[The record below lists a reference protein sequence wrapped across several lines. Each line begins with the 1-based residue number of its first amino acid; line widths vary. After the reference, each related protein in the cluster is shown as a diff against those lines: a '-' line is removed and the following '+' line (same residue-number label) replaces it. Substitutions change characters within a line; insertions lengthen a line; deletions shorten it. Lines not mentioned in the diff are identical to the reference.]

1 MFTKSRIGQQRMREL
16 PKILIHEHLDCSL
29 RPLTMLRMWEEIGF
43 DKAKLGF
50 PKSVRRNWAAAQE
63 LRNGRRSKKNDTLIA
78 QLETRAARTYQR
90 FLAKFASSSLEN
102 YVQAIVD
109 HVLPLMQTML
119 NLEQI
124 TRERIE
130 DAAADGV
137 AAFELRFAPQ
147 LHTWAGL
154 GLDQVMDAV
163 IAGIADAPMPVKLIV
178 CSLRHEDNKEIVP
191 VNPIEDLANLA
202 IKYGQYVGVFDLAA
216 DEHKYPGVLPW
227 WLPAAMRVR
236 EAGIGL
242 TIHLWETDEPTDQ
255 DIEMLERH
263 NLQRIGHGIRG
274 DRQGD
279 RVLEVCPTSNVVTG
293 QVASIEAHPIDR
305 LHREGKKV
313 TVNTDGTLFTRVDL
327 TGEYRKLQSTFGW
340 SRSDFFTVNLTA
352 LEASSFAADV
362 KADLRKRLDE
372 AYNGR

>member
-16 PKILIHEHLDCSL
+16 PKILIHEHLDCSP
-29 RPLTMLRMWEEIGF
+29 RSRSMLRMWAEFGF

-50 PKSVRRNWAAAQE
+50 PKSVIRNWTAAQE
-63 LRNGRRSKKNDTLIA
+63 IRNGRRSKKNACLIEE
-78 QLETRAARTYQR
+78 LEARAARTYQR
-90 FLAKFASSSLEN
+90 YLVKFASASLAN

-119 NLEQI
+119 NIEQI

-137 AAFELRFAPQ
+137 VGFELRFAPQ
-147 LHTWAGL
+147 LHTMGGL
-154 GLDQVMDAV
+154 TLDQVMDAV
-163 IAGIADAPMPVKLIV
+163 VAGIADAPMPVKLIV
-178 CSLRHEDNKEIVP
+178 CSLRHEGTFP
-191 VNPIEDLANLA
+191 VNPVRELVDLA
-202 IKYGQYVGVFDLAA
+202 IRYKEHVGVFDLAA
-216 DEHKYPGVLPW
+216 DEHAFPGVLPW
-227 WLPAAMRVR
+227 WAPEAERARAAGL
-236 EAGIGL
+236 AL
-242 TIHLWETDEPTDQ
+242 TIHLWETEDPTDQ

-263 NLQRIGHGIRG
+263 NLRRIGHGIRG

-305 LHREGKKV
+305 LHRAGKKV

-327 TGEYRKLQSTFGW
+327 TEEYRKLQAAFGW
-340 SRSDFFTVNLTA
+340 GLSDFYAVNLTA
-352 LEASSFAADV
+352 LEASSFSADV
-362 KADLRKRLDE
+362 KAALRKRLDQ